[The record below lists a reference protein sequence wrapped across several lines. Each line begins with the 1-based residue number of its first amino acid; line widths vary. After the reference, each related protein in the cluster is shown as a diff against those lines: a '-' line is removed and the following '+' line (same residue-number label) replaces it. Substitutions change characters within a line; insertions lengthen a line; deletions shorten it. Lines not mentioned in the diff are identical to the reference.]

1 MKFLKNLL
9 FDQERMNENIF
20 GNDISYSCILTP
32 APRNS
37 NSAYCLTHIGYS
49 KIFYKIFSLTSSILI
64 LIRFIIKL
72 TDTDFE
78 SYGTTYQRIAQE
90 VSESNRYGDRI

>member
-1 MKFLKNLL
+1 MKFLENLL

-78 SYGTTYQRIAQE
+78 SNQYKYQRTTREIPKA
-90 VSESNRYGDRI
+90 YG